1 MSVTAW
7 YTSSILGIFYRR
19 FPITPYF
26 MTVILII
33 LLYSKFLSSDIW
45 YTYRN
50 DILSLSQFLLKRP
63 GVFYR
68 VVDIENFMIR
78 VILCLFAVMTY
89 GLLTKMEE
97 SF

>member
-19 FPITPYF
+19 FLITPYF

-45 YTYRN
+45 YRN

-68 VVDIENFMIR
+68 VVACRYWKFYD
-78 VILCLFAVMTY
+78 
-89 GLLTKMEE
+89 
-97 SF
+97 